1 MEDSNG
7 SVYCADSTTTAEAP
21 EQPQGLGTLLG
32 RKEQPQVLPACLLNS
47 IKEMVSAACS
57 WQEAT
62 KSVMKSWIQRNTQ
75 LEGALSMCQAEME
88 KAASAS
94 LDTEMDGTHR
104 EACTA
109 MFLAKIGETVTRL
122 QEAQTQVE
130 EALRRGCDADAEL
143 RRQLSLEEAPKRAP
157 ESFVY
162 SRPCTEA
169 ESTSDAKEDAEGPQ
183 SESTEEP
190 RDEEDFRP
198 FAPFSEAPDASELP
212 PFSGFGGGSAATVQE
227 AQWES
232 TKGSNKTL
240 GLLLQSLQMG
250 SFTSRAR
257 AAQALCSFACYDVQN
272 CAAILRED
280 GLQPI
285 TALMSSGVNKLQ
297 TLAAMLVGNLASNLD
312 CRATLLHEGV
322 VPPLVSLLTSGRLD
336 AKKAAATALSNL
348 ARDDFLGSSTVI
360 ECGALPPLI
369 QLLSRG
375 GPEEQALVAMALRNI
390 AAAGPTS
397 TMVVRAGALPP
408 LVQLLGSSY
417 EGARVEAAWALAAL
431 SVEPANHQ
439 PLIRTGALYAL
450 VSLSGLL
457 SPVGEAACW
466 SLNVMSQSPRLQA
479 ALWDLSWGGPAHGPL
494 S

>member
-1 MEDSNG
+1 MDDSNG
-7 SVYCADSTTTAEAP
+7 SVHDAECATTAEAP

-32 RKEQPQVLPACLLNS
+32 RKEQPQVLPACLLNL
-47 IKEMVSAACS
+47 IKEMVSAASS

-62 KSVMKSWIQRNTQ
+62 DSVMKSWMQRNAQ
-75 LEGALSMCQAEME
+75 LEGALAMCQVEME
-88 KAASAS
+88 KAAAAS
-94 LDTEMDGTHR
+94 LDTEMDGTHPKAR
-104 EACTA
+104 TA
-109 MFLAKIGETVTRL
+109 MFLAKIRETVMRL
-122 QEAQTQVE
+122 QEAQTQAE

-157 ESFVY
+157 ESFVD

-183 SESTEEP
+183 SESTAEP

-212 PFSGFGGGSAATVQE
+212 PFSGFGSAAAV
-227 AQWES
+227 QWES
-232 TKGSNKTL
+232 LAPTKGSNKTL

-272 CAAILRED
+272 CAAVLRED

-285 TALMSSGVNKLQ
+285 MALMSSGVNKLQ
-297 TLAAMLVGNLASNLD
+297 TLAAMVVGNLASNLD
-312 CRATLLHEGV
+312 CRATLLQEGV
-322 VPPLVSLLTSGRLD
+322 VPPLVSLLSSGRLD

-348 ARDDFLGSSTVI
+348 ARDDFLGSCTVI

-375 GPEEQALVAMALRNI
+375 GSEEQALVAMALRNI

-439 PLIRTGALYAL
+439 PLISTGALYAL
-450 VSLSGLL
+450 VSLSGVL
-457 SPVGEAACW
+457 SPVGEAASW
-466 SLNVMSQSPRLQA
+466 SLNVMAQSPRLQA
-479 ALWDLSWGGPAHGPL
+479 ALWDLSWG
-494 S
+494 